1 MDYNGIMMEKKKIR
15 ILLAEDHVLVRQSL
29 RDYLEKEE
37 DLEVIGEAGDGE
49 QLVALAKDLN
59 PDIII
64 MDVAMPKLNGI
75 KATKKIKAM
84 NLPVPILILTAYDID
99 QYVFSLIEAGAA
111 GYLLKDIDGE
121 ELKESIRRVSRGD
134 SVLHPTVARKLME
147 RLRTNNK
154 SQDARSFEVL
164 TDREIE
170 TLELAARGKS
180 NKEIADQ
187 LSVTVH
193 TVESHL
199 GHIFTKLGV
208 GSRTE
213 AVVLALKKGWI
224 GLD

>member
-1 MDYNGIMMEKKKIR
+1 MEKIR

-37 DLEVIGEAGDGE
+37 DFEVIGEAGDGE
-49 QLVALAKDLN
+49 QLVALAKNLK

-84 NLPVPILILTAYDID
+84 NIQVPILVLTAYDID
-99 QYVFSLIEAGAA
+99 QYIFSLIEAGAA

-121 ELKESIRRVSRGD
+121 DLKDSIRRVSSGD
-134 SVLHPTVARKLME
+134 SVLHPTVAKKLME
-147 RLRTNNK
+147 RFRSTGK
-154 SQDARSFEVL
+154 RQDQASFELL
-164 TDREIE
+164 TDRELE
-170 TLELAARGKS
+170 TLELAAQGKS
-180 NKEIADQ
+180 NKEIAEI
-187 LSVTVH
+187 LNVTVH

-199 GHIFTKLGV
+199 GHIFSKLGV

-213 AVVLALKKGWI
+213 AVVIALKKGWI
-224 GLD
+224 GLE

>member
-1 MDYNGIMMEKKKIR
+1 MKRIK

-29 RDYLEKEE
+29 RDYLEKED

-49 QLVALAKDLN
+49 ELVGLAQQLN

-99 QYVFSLIEAGAA
+99 QYIFSLIEAGAA

-121 ELKESIRRVSRGD
+121 ELKESIRRVSKGD

-147 RLRTNNK
+147 RFRTNSK
-154 SQDARSFEVL
+154 SQDMRSFEIL

-170 TLELAARGKS
+170 TLELAAQGKS
-180 NKEIADQ
+180 NKEIADH
-187 LSVTVH
+187 LNVTVH

-199 GHIFTKLGV
+199 GHIFNKLGV

>member
-1 MDYNGIMMEKKKIR
+1 MNKIK

-29 RDYLEKEE
+29 REYLEKED

-49 QLVALAKDLN
+49 QLITLAQELK

-64 MDVAMPKLNGI
+64 TDVAMPKLNGI

-84 NLPVPILILTAYDID
+84 NIKVPILVLSAYDVD
-99 QYVFSLIEAGAA
+99 QYIFSLIEAGAA

-121 ELKESIRRVSRGD
+121 ELKDSIRRVSSGD
-134 SVLHPTVARKLME
+134 SVLAPAIARKVME
-147 RLRTNNK
+147 RLRTNGNN
-154 SQDARSFEVL
+154 QDPRSFELL

-170 TLELAARGKS
+170 TLELASQGKS

-187 LSVTVH
+187 LHVTVH
-193 TVESHL
+193 TVEAHL
-199 GHIFTKLGV
+199 GHVFNKLGV
-208 GSRTE
+208 SSRTE

>member
-1 MDYNGIMMEKKKIR
+1 MKRIK

-29 RDYLEKEE
+29 RDYLEKED

-49 QLVALAKDLN
+49 ELVALAQQLN

-99 QYVFSLIEAGAA
+99 QYIFSLIEAGAA

-121 ELKESIRRVSRGD
+121 ELKESIRRVSKGD
-134 SVLHPTVARKLME
+134 SVLHPSVARKLME
-147 RLRTNNK
+147 RFRTNSK
-154 SQDARSFEVL
+154 SQDMRSFEIL

-170 TLELAARGKS
+170 TLELAAQGKS

-187 LSVTVH
+187 LNVTVH

-199 GHIFTKLGV
+199 GHIFNKLGV

>member
-1 MDYNGIMMEKKKIR
+1 MKKIK

-29 RDYLEKEE
+29 KEYLEKEN
-37 DLEVIGEAGDGE
+37 DLQVIGEAGDGE
-49 QLVALAKDLN
+49 ELVALAKHLK

-64 MDVAMPKLNGI
+64 TDVAMPKLNGI

-84 NLPVPILILTAYDID
+84 NIRVPILILSAYDID
-99 QYVFSLIEAGAA
+99 QYIFSLIEAGAA

-121 ELKESIRRVSRGD
+121 ELKDSIRRVSRGD
-134 SVLHPTVARKLME
+134 SVLHPAVARKVME
-147 RLRTNNK
+147 RLRTNSKN
-154 SQDARSFEVL
+154 QDMKSFELL

-170 TLELAARGKS
+170 TLELASKGRS

-187 LSVTVH
+187 LHVTVH
-193 TVESHL
+193 TVEAHL
-199 GHIFTKLGV
+199 GHIFNKLGV
-208 GSRTE
+208 NSRTE

>member
-1 MDYNGIMMEKKKIR
+1 MKRIK

-29 RDYLEKEE
+29 RDYLEKED

-49 QLVALAKDLN
+49 ELVALAQQLN

-99 QYVFSLIEAGAA
+99 QYIFSLIEAGAA

-121 ELKESIRRVSRGD
+121 ELKEGIRRVSKGD

-147 RLRTNNK
+147 RFRTNSK
-154 SQDARSFEVL
+154 SQDMRSFEIL

-170 TLELAARGKS
+170 TLELAAQGKS
-180 NKEIADQ
+180 NKEIADH
-187 LSVTVH
+187 LNVTVH

-199 GHIFTKLGV
+199 GHIFNKLGV